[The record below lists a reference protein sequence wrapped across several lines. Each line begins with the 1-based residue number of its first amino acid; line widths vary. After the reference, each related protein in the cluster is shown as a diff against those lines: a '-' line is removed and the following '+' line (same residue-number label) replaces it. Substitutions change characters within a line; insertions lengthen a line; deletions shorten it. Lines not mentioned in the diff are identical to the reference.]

1 MKCCLKN
8 NSVRGLARLIQLQLP
23 VILNSIFFITA
34 TQGTHFR
41 GGTVWWK
48 PSQLFSED
56 VKQIQVE
63 YQIGW
68 RVSFNSNIMCND
80 DLIHHKNVTGGL
92 GEWQT
97 EQGQVAEISVMCAEY
112 DPDFDW
118 MMGYNRFFYNV
129 TSQNVTMWF
138 VGRCW
143 VGELF
148 YTGCEWSLSF
158 MANIGIRSDTGKPNS
173 SPKSGSMPI
182 IRVQV
187 GCPITIKIPTT
198 DPDGDSV
205 TCRFGKNYQ
214 ECGEVCISFPYFSIN
229 QDLCELTY
237 NGGGSEAMVSVAI
250 IIEDHP
256 DKTIYLNDG
265 STSGVEFSSA
275 DSLSYVPL
283 QFLVALVSS
292 DNPCNAR
299 PSFTDDT
306 PPDGQ
311 VVTAI
316 TGVVYEMAV
325 FAKPSA
331 TNESITDIS
340 FIFPFG
346 SSKSA
351 LKQLDDNAFRMNVTW
366 EPSIEQVGNNLLCFI
381 AKDSVG
387 LSSVQRC
394 ITVVVGGASSPCS
407 INNGGCSDECIT
419 ISSASYYCDC
429 PRKCWYLATD
439 GRTCK
444 PNFEIDCGNQ
454 RMDIVVPTCAVDS
467 SILSVG
473 YHASLVNP
481 TPEECKV
488 QIDEDFYNFSI
499 SYSQCQMHVWETF
512 WEITYSN
519 TVRLWAESLSENSNS
534 TNNVITRGAWYL
546 VPVSCTF
553 FKFGNVTTFFKPEDQ
568 QVALLSVPGMGA
580 FSFSLDFYN
589 SSTFNEAVGP
599 YDYPLT
605 FTVNSDIYFGVRA
618 VGGGANMQI
627 FTINCVALPN
637 TNDDSL
643 LYTMISDGCLLDAT
657 MVQYP
662 SSSSMENHFSI
673 KAFKFRE
680 SLPSPDGPTIV
691 HISCSVM
698 VCTDNLQ
705 ITRCSQGCV
714 NTDIS
719 VRKKRSSNNKF
730 YRFKRQVVDDDD
742 DDDDQSVD
750 LNVTE
755 SPIQQV
761 ASRDIN
767 IVLDINLHLKRKLP
781 METPHQLLFLLQ
793 LEWLV

>member
-1 MKCCLKN
+1 M
-8 NSVRGLARLIQLQLP
+8 
-23 VILNSIFFITA
+23 
-34 TQGTHFR
+34 
-41 GGTVWWK
+41 
-48 PSQLFSED
+48 
-56 VKQIQVE
+56 
-63 YQIGW
+63 
-68 RVSFNSNIMCND
+68 
-80 DLIHHKNVTGGL
+80 
-92 GEWQT
+92 
-97 EQGQVAEISVMCAEY
+97 
-112 DPDFDW
+112 
-118 MMGYNRFFYNV
+118 
-129 TSQNVTMWF
+129 
-138 VGRCW
+138 
-143 VGELF
+143 
-148 YTGCEWSLSF
+148 
-158 MANIGIRSDTGKPNS
+158 
-173 SPKSGSMPI
+173 
-182 IRVQV
+182 
-187 GCPITIKIPTT
+187 
-198 DPDGDSV
+198 
-205 TCRFGKNYQ
+205 
-214 ECGEVCISFPYFSIN
+214 
-229 QDLCELTY
+229 
-237 NGGGSEAMVSVAI
+237 
-250 IIEDHP
+250 
-256 DKTIYLNDG
+256 
-265 STSGVEFSSA
+265 
-275 DSLSYVPL
+275 
-283 QFLVALVSS
+283 FL
-292 DNPCNAR
+292 
-299 PSFTDDT
+299 
-306 PPDGQ
+306 Q
-311 VVTAI
+311 VVTLL
-316 TGVVYEMAV
+316 
-325 FAKPSA
+325 PLSA
-331 TNESITDIS
+331 EKKKYNFLNYPT
-340 FIFPFG
+340 
-346 SSKSA
+346 K
-351 LKQLDDNAFRMNVTW
+351 M
-366 EPSIEQVGNNLLCFI
+366 
-381 AKDSVG
+381 

-767 IVLDINLHLKRKLP
+767 IVLDINVNTVAPEEKTTNGNPTPTIILVAAGVVGVACFFLVVMCFIICYHNKYIRPRNEVLP
-781 METPHQLLFLLQ
+781 LEQHNEATYVHDVFLPSIDLAFNQVNSMHSHIPVESTVNEFMWSRRIINGHNAAIFAQFPTYKSQL
-793 LEWLV
+793 